1 MLFNSYTFLAFLP
14 ILWFAWSALNRFRL
28 FRAAQLALVIGS
40 FVFYGKEDYKLCF
53 LLAFSIAINYL
64 FHLGLTWEKGGRF
77 IRGLLLAAG
86 LLLNLGLL
94 FYFKYLDF
102 TINN

>member
-53 LLAFSIAINYL
+53 LLAFTIAINYL
-64 FHLGLTWEKGGRF
+64 FHLGLDRKSVV
-77 IRGLLLAAG
+77 
-86 LLLNLGLL
+86 
-94 FYFKYLDF
+94 
-102 TINN
+102 